1 MTQAFNR
8 TLSGGPVKRRVRR
21 TNAEIADL
29 RATLYEIAE
38 RIQPTSVRHLFYQMT
53 NPRLPCAVPK
63 TEKGGYTIVQAHLA
77 DMRKRRELPYYWIT
91 DATRRGYHVATYCN
105 RADFLRQMAGLYRAN
120 AWVSADAYCEVWS
133 ESRSMAGVIEDT
145 CEELGVSLYP
155 SGGFSSLTLLYEAAM
170 QIAAEVRDT
179 EKTVEIVYVGDYD
192 PAGVLIDR
200 DIEAKLREHLR
211 SEGVDNPLAFHR
223 LTITPEQIAEYDLP
237 TKPRKEGE
245 RRAPHIAETVEAEAM
260 DPTILRTMLRDL
272 VESFMPPR
280 ALEVTRV
287 AEESER
293 DYLRMLADLE
303 EDDA

>member
-1 MTQAFNR
+1 MVVCEKDA
-8 TLSGGPVKRRVRR
+8 LSNIPSAVTWEYGVPLVPVSGFCAGFIHQVARRHIDPIDP
-21 TNAEIADL
+21 EIPL
-29 RATLYEIAE
+29 VLYY
-38 RIQPTSVRHLFYQMT
+38 L
-53 NPRLPCAVPK
+53 
-63 TEKGGYTIVQAHLA
+63 
-77 DMRKRRELPYYWIT
+77 
-91 DATRRGYHVATYCN
+91 
-105 RADFLRQMAGLYRAN
+105 
-120 AWVSADAYCEVWS
+120 
-133 ESRSMAGVIEDT
+133 
-145 CEELGVSLYP
+145 
-155 SGGFSSLTLLYEAAM
+155 
-170 QIAAEVRDT
+170 
-179 EKTVEIVYVGDYD
+179 GDYD